1 MTVREDLRY
10 GLRMLLKKP
19 GFAIIAITTLALGI
33 GANTIVFSGV
43 YALFLQDLP
52 YPNAGRLVVVTQS
65 SRSGVETF
73 VSYADFRDWQR
84 QSETFEEMAASRTV
98 SMNLTGSELAE
109 RVTTSYVTREL
120 LPMMGA
126 RVSLGRGFA
135 EEDFRPGAAKT
146 IVVSHDFWRGRLGG
160 DMAILGKHLKLNGE
174 DFTVLGVMAEEYR
187 YPFRA
192 HFWAP
197 LESTERND
205 LLYDRDAN
213 LYEITGR
220 LKSHVAAGDAL
231 KELAALAQG
240 SNMRARAITDLAIKV
255 TPLAETLPGI
265 EKYRDP
271 VIVMQLAVLFVLLI
285 ASANLANM
293 LLARNSRRRQE
304 FTLRLALGASRA
316 RLVRQLLVEGLL
328 TGFAG
333 SALGLLIAAWG
344 LGWLRSVIA
353 WRAPGAREVELNPVV
368 LLVTLGASLLTT
380 LAFSLMPALIASKQ
394 NLSEGLKSAAYSV
407 TAARARRGYS
417 KALVAAE
424 VSLAVMLLAGAGL
437 MIRTFINLT
446 NEDPGFDPNNGVA
459 LTIALP
465 PSGYAGHDQL
475 SAFYGEAIRRIKSL
489 PGVED
494 AGAVTYM
501 PLVGYNPGADFR
513 IEGRAVVEEMKADY
527 QPVSAGYFRAIGIP
541 VLRGETFAERDMS
554 ASPQKVIINAALE
567 RRFFNGEDAL
577 GKHIQVSSANKEP
590 ASLVVVGVVGDV
602 RQFGLHNEPRP
613 EIYLPTY
620 RNSMSLIVRGGE
632 AERLI
637 PALAEVIRGM
647 GDDRVVYNLKTLPQ
661 LVADSIEKRRI
672 FMLLVSVLSTIALL
686 MSVMGIYGVISYGV
700 AERTR
705 EFGIRMALGA
715 NSARISLSVVKQALA
730 LALAGLA
737 IGSAGS
743 LALARLMRSLLYG
756 VGPFDP
762 LMLIAPALLILIAA
776 TAASFIPARRAATVD
791 PMIALRHE

>member
-1 MTVREDLRY
+1 
-10 GLRMLLKKP
+10 
-19 GFAIIAITTLALGI
+19 
-33 GANTIVFSGV
+33 
-43 YALFLQDLP
+43 
-52 YPNAGRLVVVTQS
+52 
-65 SRSGVETF
+65 
-73 VSYADFRDWQR
+73 
-84 QSETFEEMAASRTV
+84 
-98 SMNLTGSELAE
+98 
-109 RVTTSYVTREL
+109 
-120 LPMMGA
+120 
-126 RVSLGRGFA
+126 
-135 EEDFRPGAAKT
+135 
-146 IVVSHDFWRGRLGG
+146 
-160 DMAILGKHLKLNGE
+160 
-174 DFTVLGVMAEEYR
+174 
-187 YPFRA
+187 
-192 HFWAP
+192 
-197 LESTERND
+197 
-205 LLYDRDAN
+205 
-213 LYEITGR
+213 
-220 LKSHVAAGDAL
+220 
-231 KELAALAQG
+231 
-240 SNMRARAITDLAIKV
+240 
-255 TPLAETLPGI
+255 
-265 EKYRDP
+265 
-271 VIVMQLAVLFVLLI
+271 
-285 ASANLANM
+285 
-293 LLARNSRRRQE
+293 
-304 FTLRLALGASRA
+304 
-316 RLVRQLLVEGLL
+316 
-328 TGFAG
+328 
-333 SALGLLIAAWG
+333 
-344 LGWLRSVIA
+344 
-353 WRAPGAREVELNPVV
+353 
-368 LLVTLGASLLTT
+368 
-380 LAFSLMPALIASKQ
+380 
-394 NLSEGLKSAAYSV
+394 
-407 TAARARRGYS
+407 
-417 KALVAAE
+417 
-424 VSLAVMLLAGAGL
+424 
-437 MIRTFINLT
+437 
-446 NEDPGFDPNNGVA
+446 
-459 LTIALP
+459 
-465 PSGYAGHDQL
+465 
-475 SAFYGEAIRRIKSL
+475 
-489 PGVED
+489 
-494 AGAVTYM
+494 M

-737 IGSAGS
+737 VGSAGS